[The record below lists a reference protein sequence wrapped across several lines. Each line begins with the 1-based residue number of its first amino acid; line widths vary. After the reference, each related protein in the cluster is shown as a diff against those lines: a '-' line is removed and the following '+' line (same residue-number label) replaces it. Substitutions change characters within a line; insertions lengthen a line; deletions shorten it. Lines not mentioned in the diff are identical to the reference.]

1 MPPYW
6 VMNRFGLLTFAS
18 ALTVAASFPWTAE
31 GPPPLIDPPINLQAL
46 TPGTAQLGH
55 GNITGRFLTGGLSAV
70 SASSTGQAVYGYAS
84 AATGTTY
91 GGFFLNRSVSGRA
104 VYGYA
109 TAFTGPNY
117 GGFFSSNST
126 TGRGVFGIA
135 GAVTGT
141 GVGVYGKSVSPN
153 GFGGYFEGNVHSTG
167 VFSGVGAGL
176 TNLNATNLTAGTL
189 DDARLSSNV
198 ARLIGP
204 NTFTN
209 VTRFQHMETTGALAF
224 IDGVERARIYVDDSL
239 YDDFRIDTQQGRF
252 VFTSAGG
259 LGIGLSGGARPTG
272 RLYVEDARSDT
283 PAAVIV
289 RNAGGAPGFTAA
301 KRGIFS
307 EAGGS
312 GPAVGV
318 ISIASNST
326 GAGFGLEVYAIGAT
340 PLTNYAVYTSA
351 SGGGANY
358 AGWFNGTIYAQTAT
372 AGIKSFVIDHPLDPE
387 NRVLE
392 HSSVESDERMNIY
405 RGVVK
410 TDAQGYATLSVPQ
423 WFSALN
429 TDIQY
434 QLTVIDTADSSDF
447 VAAKVVQKLVGG
459 SFKIRTSAGGAE
471 VNWQLTG
478 RRHDPTALHSPM
490 RIERDKLP
498 HERGRYLVP
507 QAYGYGDERAMA
519 QGTRRQT
526 GPETPN

>member
-1 MPPYW
+1 
-6 VMNRFGLLTFAS
+6 MNRFGLLTFAS
-18 ALTVAASFPWTAE
+18 ALTVAASFPWIAE

-46 TPGTAQLGH
+46 TPGTAQLGN
-55 GNITGRFLTGGLSAV
+55 GNITGRFLAGGLSAV
-70 SASSTGQAVYGYAS
+70 SSSVSGQAVYGYAS

-126 TGRGVFGIA
+126 TGRGVFGIS
-135 GAVTGT
+135 GAATGT

-167 VFSGVGAGL
+167 VFSGSGSGL
-176 TNLNATNLTAGTL
+176 TSLNAGNLTSGTL
-189 DDARLSSNV
+189 SDERLSSDIP
-198 ARLIGP
+198 RRSTP
-204 NTFTN
+204 NSFFDTN
-209 VTRFQHMETTGALAF
+209 RFSLLETTSGLSF
-224 IDGVERARIYVDDSL
+224 IDDVERAKFSIASQLPYSDLLLSVGGS
-239 YDDFRIDTQQGRF
+239 RF
-252 VFTSAGG
+252 VFTEDGG
-259 LGIGLSGGARPTG
+259 LGIGLTSGRPGT
-272 RLYVEDARSDT
+272 RLFVQEPQGSSRS
-283 PAAVIV
+283 AVIV
-289 RNAGGAPGFTAA
+289 YNGDAAGFSPV
-301 KRGIFS
+301 KRGIQS
-307 EAGGS
+307 EASGL

-318 ISIASNST
+318 LSVANNTT
-326 GAGFGLEVYAIGAT
+326 GAGFGVEAYAIGTT
-340 PLTNYAVYTSA
+340 PLTNYALYTLA

-387 NRVLE
+387 NKVLE

-410 TDAQGYATLSVPQ
+410 TDARGYATLSVPQ

-434 QLTVIDTADSSDF
+434 QLTVIDTSDSADF
-447 VAAKVVQKLVGG
+447 VAAKVVQKLASG
-459 SFKIRTSAGGAE
+459 SFRIRTSAGGVE
-471 VNWQLTG
+471 VNWQVTG
-478 RRHDPTALHSPM
+478 RRHDPTSLRSPM

-498 HERGRYLVP
+498 HERGKYLVP

-519 QGTRRQT
+519 QGTRRQAS
-526 GPETPN
+526 PETPN